1 MRIFMRV
8 GRLFTRALIT
18 VLLFLLSARGGE
30 TAELRKFSV
39 GYSTVGPAGI
49 GLWMA
54 KEIGAFDK
62 YGIDAELIFVSS
74 GPVAV
79 QALLGGDMKA
89 GLAATNAVTS
99 AVLAGAPLV
108 SQHRGGSHRGGS
120 SWRVKS
126 LPLTLLQMLELSA
139 ASDFHFSATACVCAT
154 RLGRLGKPFIHFVL
168 VGERLLAARA
178 LLHALET
185 RLGWEE
191 ITGQL
196 NLTPMPFTNYLN
208 WASGSPISRQ
218 VK

>member
-1 MRIFMRV
+1 ME
-8 GRLFTRALIT
+8 G
-18 VLLFLLSARGGE
+18 
-30 TAELRKFSV
+30 
-39 GYSTVGPAGI
+39 
-49 GLWMA
+49 
-54 KEIGAFDK
+54 
-62 YGIDAELIFVSS
+62 
-74 GPVAV
+74 
-79 QALLGGDMKA
+79 
-89 GLAATNAVTS
+89 
-99 AVLAGAPLV
+99 
-108 SQHRGGSHRGGS
+108 HRGGSNLYL